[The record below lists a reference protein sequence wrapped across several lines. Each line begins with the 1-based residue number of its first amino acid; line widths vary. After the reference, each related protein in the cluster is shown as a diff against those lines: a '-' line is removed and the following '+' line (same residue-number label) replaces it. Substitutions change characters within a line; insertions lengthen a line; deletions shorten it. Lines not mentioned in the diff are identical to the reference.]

1 MSISGRRE
9 IKFSIPPLSLNLFI
23 VNNPAAK
30 KKDGSLFSNKTFT
43 RGRVTG

>member
-1 MSISGRRE
+1 MSLSGMRE
-9 IKFSIPPLSLNLFI
+9 IEFSIPPLNLFI
-23 VNNPAAK
+23 VNHPAAK